1 MLETHGLV
9 NLTSAASVP
18 GSPTKSKARKLSRS
32 SSFGGA
38 KALGGQQDV
47 RLAECVRMDEVLRG
61 LGIEVNDAD
70 KTKGD
75 AGIDISEE
83 EMREVWQTE
92 MQKVKKEEKVA
103 AMKSR
108 GAAKHGFEGAM
119 ES

>member
-9 NLTSAASVP
+9 NLVLASSIP
-18 GSPTKSKARKLSRS
+18 GSPTKSKARKLSIS

-47 RLAECVRMDEVLRG
+47 RLAECVRVDEVLRG
-61 LGIEVNDAD
+61 LGLEVMDAD
-70 KTKGD
+70 KAKAD
-75 AGIDISEE
+75 AGVDITEE
-83 EMREVWQTE
+83 EMREIWQTE
-92 MQKVKKEEKVA
+92 MTRVRKEEKFA

-108 GAAKHGFEGAM
+108 GAANDSFDGAM